1 MKHIGENVVRIE
13 AEALRALANRLAGPM
28 AADFNRAIELMFN
41 CRGRV
46 VVTGMGKSGLIA
58 RKIAATLSST
68 GSPALYLHPV
78 EALHGDLGMIMRG
91 DLVLALSASGET
103 EEILQLLATIKR
115 LQVPLIAMTCDATAG
130 ALEEKLSP
138 EQEVHPQRLK
148 PDSEQRSNRSAKA
161 LRHPKTGAASN
172 FSMNA
177 CDDIA
182 ENHAGEGARATLA
195 STRAST
201 LASSSDVAL
210 DCSISQEACSLGL
223 APTASTTTMLALG
236 DALAV
241 ALSEKRGFKEEDFA
255 NLHPG
260 GKLGKR
266 LARVESLMHTGDAV
280 PRVTAETKMPD
291 VIYEMSRKKLGMTA
305 VVEGERLL
313 GVISDGD
320 LRRLLEQRGKDA
332 LDLTAGDCMTRNP
345 KTIGAQEFAATALA
359 RMEEMKITSLVVVDK
374 DVEGD
379 VEGEGRLR
387 GIVHLH
393 DLWGTEMV

>member
-1 MKHIGENVVRIE
+1 MKHVGENVVRIE
-13 AEALRALANRLAGPM
+13 AEALRALADRLAGPM
-28 AADFNRAIELMFN
+28 AADFNRALDLLFG

-78 EALHGDLGMIMRG
+78 EALHGDLGMIVRG
-91 DLVLALSASGET
+91 DVVLALSASGET

-115 LQVPLIAMTCDATAG
+115 LQVPLIAMTCDEFA
-130 ALEEKLSP
+130 EK
-138 EQEVHPQRLK
+138 
-148 PDSEQRSNRSAKA
+148 
-161 LRHPKTGAASN
+161 AASQPTN
-172 FSMNA
+172 KDKDSKT
-177 CDDIA
+177 
-182 ENHAGEGARATLA
+182 RATR
-195 STRAST
+195 TST

-266 LARVESLMHTGDAV
+266 LARVESLMHSGDAV
-280 PRVTAETKMPD
+280 PRVTAQTKMPD
-291 VIYEMSRKKLGMTA
+291 VIYEMSRKKLGLTA
-305 VVEGERLL
+305 VVESDPRRGDRLL

-320 LRRLLEQRGKDA
+320 LRRLLEQRGKDT
-332 LDLTAGDCMTRNP
+332 LDLTAADCMTRSP
-345 KTIGAQEFAATALA
+345 KTIGPQEFAATALA

-374 DVEGD
+374 VADND
-379 VEGEGRLR
+379 LRLR